1 MSGEIYEPRE
11 DSFLLLKHV
20 KNYENDSFL
29 DMGTGSGI
37 LAMEASKYCKFV
49 LACDKNKKAVKELVK
64 LINKNNLIN
73 IRAVYSDLFSNIKQN
88 FDIIMFN
95 PPYLPSDPNYPDI
108 SLDGGKQGYEIIEKF
123 LYQAKKFLRPKG
135 KIVLLFSSL
144 SKKGKID
151 KILEN
156 SGYRYKKIDQEKIDF
171 EDLYIYEIWKNAE

>member
-1 MSGEIYEPRE
+1 
-11 DSFLLLKHV
+11 
-20 KNYENDSFL
+20 
-29 DMGTGSGI
+29 
-37 LAMEASKYCKFV
+37 
-49 LACDKNKKAVKELVK
+49 
-64 LINKNNLIN
+64 
-73 IRAVYSDLFSNIKQN
+73 
-88 FDIIMFN
+88 MFN